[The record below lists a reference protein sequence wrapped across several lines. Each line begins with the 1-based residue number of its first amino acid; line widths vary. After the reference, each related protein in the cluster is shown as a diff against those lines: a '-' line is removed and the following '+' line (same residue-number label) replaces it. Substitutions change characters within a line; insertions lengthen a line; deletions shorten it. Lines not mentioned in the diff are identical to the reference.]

1 MAIMAKLHQEHLNL
15 KRLLDILN
23 SKVEK
28 FRAGTRPNY
37 QLMSDV
43 VSFVGSYADT
53 HHHPQED
60 SIFSCFMGRD
70 RRVDELMQRCEAQHA
85 ELHQLS
91 TSLLDSI
98 EGVLHDA
105 AVLPMEQLV
114 DQLELF
120 VTRQAEHL
128 DFEENEVFPSLE
140 QIATEQEWQQLES
153 RLAQKE
159 DPLLTLK
166 QSEEYRDLYKALME
180 DSTQI

>member
-15 KRLLDILN
+15 KRLLDILD

-60 SIFSCFMGRD
+60 SIFSTFAGRD
-70 RRVDELMQRCEAQHA
+70 GRTDELMQRCEKQHR

-91 TSLLDSI
+91 TALLDAI

-105 AVLPMEQLV
+105 AVVPLEQLI

-120 VTRQAEHL
+120 VKRQAEHL
-128 DFEENEVFPSLE
+128 DFEENEVFPAIE
-140 QIATEQEWQQLES
+140 RIATAPEWQDLES
-153 RLAQKE
+153 RLEQAG
-159 DPLLTLK
+159 DPSLGLK

-180 DSTQI
+180 DSMRS